1 MPRTSSSASTKAKK
15 DAMADKSQNT
25 DISKN
30 VDNID
35 IVAVANSDTKGPNVP
50 APVLDGPAF
59 PNESVASVVNEVP
72 VPNAGPATTDLGP
85 VPARRIGYSNSSSTG
100 SAQVGSPRGYNR
112 NQQSFGNGGS
122 HTNNRNYGGRNNFSQ
137 NSQPSQGY
145 QGNSYGGNG
154 NAAGYGQTSGYGGGY
169 GSDDLVGTFSGDTV
183 PVQGM
188 LEILPDYGV
197 VRQPEQLDETLP
209 KDVYTSL
216 SQIRRFGLRTG
227 DIVTGQARPPKDNE
241 RWLSLLKVE
250 KVNGLDPDK
259 AKARPHFSKLTPIF
273 PDEWLKLETSPEVL
287 STRLIDLVSPIG
299 KGQRAM
305 IVAPPKAGKTWLL
318 QDIAAGIAENHPN
331 ITLMVCLIGERPEEV
346 TDMKRK
352 VKGEVFASN
361 FDEPSEVQTR
371 VAELTLEK
379 AKRLVE
385 KGEDVVIL
393 MDSLTRLARA
403 YNLVVEPSGRT
414 LSGGFDPSALYPPKH
429 FFGAARN
436 VEFGGSLTIIATAL
450 VETGSRM
457 DDVIFEEF
465 KGTGNMELRLDRSL
479 AERRIYPS
487 IDIKASSTR
496 NEDKLYSKETYESVI
511 LLRRMIDLLND
522 NEITEMVVNRM
533 KKSKTNAEFLKNLRE
548 GGK

>member
-1 MPRTSSSASTKAKK
+1 VKDMPRISKAKNDDVAGNSPSQNMDNLSVSDNSVSDTVSVSNSNSTNSSNNVPMSSVVSSQVISSADGVSDMTGTKRQ
-15 DAMADKSQNT
+15 SQ
-25 DISKN
+25 
-30 VDNID
+30 
-35 IVAVANSDTKGPNVP
+35 
-50 APVLDGPAF
+50 
-59 PNESVASVVNEVP
+59 
-72 VPNAGPATTDLGP
+72 
-85 VPARRIGYSNSSSTG
+85 SNQSM
-100 SAQVGSPRGYNR
+100 QRPYNNNR
-112 NQQSFGNGGS
+112 SYNGNGQS
-122 HTNNRNYGGRNNFSQ
+122 
-137 NSQPSQGY
+137 
-145 QGNSYGGNG
+145 NSYGSRSAGFDSNRNGRNGYNNYDSRGGNG
-154 NAAGYGQTSGYGGGY
+154 SNGQNGYSSNSNGYNSAPVQSGDEFS
-169 GSDDLVGTFSGDTV
+169 GSFAGDTV

-197 VRQPEQLDETLP
+197 IRQPEQLDETLP

-227 DIVTGQARPPKDNE
+227 DIVTGQARPPKDSE

-250 KVNGLDPDK
+250 KVNGFDPDK
-259 AKARPHFSKLTPIF
+259 AKQRPHFSRLTPIF
-273 PDEWLKLETSPEVL
+273 PDEWMKLETEPNIL

-318 QDIAAGIAENHPN
+318 QDIAAGIAQNHPN

-361 FDEPSEVQTR
+361 FDEPSDVQTR

-436 VEFGGSLTIIATAL
+436 VENGGSLTIIATAL

-496 NEDKLYSKETYESVI
+496 NEDKLYEKDTYDAVI

-522 NEITEMVVNRM
+522 NEITEMVINRM